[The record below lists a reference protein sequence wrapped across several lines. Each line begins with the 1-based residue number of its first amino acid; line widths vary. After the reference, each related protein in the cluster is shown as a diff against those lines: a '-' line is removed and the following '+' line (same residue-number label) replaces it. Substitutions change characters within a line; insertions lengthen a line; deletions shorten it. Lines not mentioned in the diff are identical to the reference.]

1 MLQGTP
7 EFYKTEIKKIMDS
20 GDMTDYYD
28 QWDVYQLLLNAKQE
42 VGLEDRAFRDW
53 CMKVSKYAH
62 EMADYMR
69 PDDMSGKEN
78 ELYWDFLLFEARNHQ
93 VDSGLLYLEKNRIPK
108 ERFYDPRR
116 DVFMKHRIVQSLQD
130 IIDDNL
136 DILVVALPPG
146 TGKLLADDTPVL
158 TESGWKNHGDLVP
171 GDMVYGIDGKL
182 KRVLHVF
189 PKDSADCLVTFT
201 NGEQIQCHENHEWP
215 VFDRLCC
222 ENKIVS
228 TKELIDRLSGNE
240 KMDLRYQI
248 ARKKPPETDTVRVD
262 RYVYVEKVERVSPKP
277 GNCIQV
283 EGGIYCAGKA
293 MIPTHNSTIE
303 VFFLSLVGGWY
314 PNDFNLSSAH
324 SSILTRSLYDG
335 VSEIID
341 DPVEYTWHEIFP
353 GIRKQATNA
362 KETTINLERAGRFKT
377 WTFRSIDGSLT
388 GATRCNR
395 ILTADD
401 LVSGIEE
408 ALNKSRLDTLWTK
421 VVNDLFSRMLDGCKR
436 ILFNTRWSVHDP
448 SGRLE
453 RMLAGNPRARFISV
467 PALDEN
473 GESNFRYKIN
483 GFSREYFEQQRDF
496 MDDISFN
503 CLYQQ
508 KAVEREGL
516 LLPAEELRRFYWN
529 KDQVPEDVSQFTIIP
544 DREPDAVWAIC
555 DTKDKGIDFESLP
568 IIFQYSDD
576 FFIIDVLFD
585 NTTDYD
591 LLDNRTAEILIKHN
605 PHKARFEANNAGGRV
620 AYDVGKLIKGKC
632 STEIETKPTSQNKE
646 TKILAN
652 SGWIKAHMLF
662 LGPSLY
668 TPKSDYGLFVG
679 NVVTYTTK
687 AKVTNDDGIDSL
699 AMFSEWVREMFG
711 FDAKPTR
718 IIDSPI

>member
-1 MLQGTP
+1 MVQGTP

-42 VGLEDRAFRDW
+42 VGFEDRAFRDW

-78 ELYWDFLLFEARNHQ
+78 ELYWNFLLFEARNHQ

-146 TGKLLADDTPVL
+146 TGK
-158 TESGWKNHGDLVP
+158 
-171 GDMVYGIDGKL
+171 
-182 KRVLHVF
+182 
-189 PKDSADCLVTFT
+189 
-201 NGEQIQCHENHEWP
+201 
-215 VFDRLCC
+215 
-222 ENKIVS
+222 
-228 TKELIDRLSGNE
+228 
-240 KMDLRYQI
+240 
-248 ARKKPPETDTVRVD
+248 
-262 RYVYVEKVERVSPKP
+262 
-277 GNCIQV
+277 
-283 EGGIYCAGKA
+283 
-293 MIPTHNSTIE
+293 STIE

-341 DPVEYTWHEIFP
+341 DPVEYMWHEIFP

-408 ALNKSRLDTLWTK
+408 ALNKARLDTLWTK

-483 GFSREYFEQQRDF
+483 GFSKEYFEQQREF
-496 MDDISFN
+496 MDEISFN

-529 KDQVPEDVSQFTIIP
+529 KDQVPEGVSQFTIIP
-544 DREPDAVWAIC
+544 DHEPDAIWAIC
-555 DTKDKGIDFESLP
+555 DTKDKGTDFESLP
-568 IIFQYSDD
+568 IIRQYGDD
-576 FFIIDVLFD
+576 FFIVDALFD
-585 NTTDYD
+585 DTTDYD
-591 LLDNRTAEILIKHN
+591 LLDSRTAEILIKHN
-605 PHKARFEANNAGGRV
+605 PHKARFEANSAGGRV

-632 STEIETKPTSQNKE
+632 TTEIEPKPTSQNKE

-652 SGWIKAHMLF
+652 SGWIKTHMLF

-668 TPKSDYGLFVG
+668 TPKSDYGEFVA
-679 NVVTYTTK
+679 NVVKYTTK
-687 AKVTNDDGIDSL
+687 AKVDHDDGIDSL
-699 AMFSEWVREMFG
+699 AMFSEWCREMFG
-711 FDAKPTR
+711 YDAKPTR
-718 IIDSPI
+718 IINSPI